1 LELEDILSPNRI
13 NYFVDKNTLIEEH
26 ISGIPGDDFIKTE
39 IHHPKTNKT
48 RLAKEFIKFN
58 ERCFYTLLGDMRSY
72 NYVVEITHDFDDV
85 QYRIRSIDFD
95 QQCYEGKKTMYL
107 PQFYKENLP
116 IVKLAM
122 EYVNQ
127 QSVIQYQSEERA
139 RLARRIKHS
148 RYILKDLFDTM
159 EKEELSTPEKVI
171 SLRED
176 LAKHHNEPKF
186 LKCKTMAQLLKRNFM
201 TLKTHM
207 K

>member
-1 LELEDILSPNRI
+1 
-13 NYFVDKNTLIEEH
+13 
-26 ISGIPGDDFIKTE
+26 
-39 IHHPKTNKT
+39 
-48 RLAKEFIKFN
+48 
-58 ERCFYTLLGDMRSY
+58 
-72 NYVVEITHDFDDV
+72 
-85 QYRIRSIDFD
+85 
-95 QQCYEGKKTMYL
+95 
-107 PQFYKENLP
+107 
-116 IVKLAM
+116 M